1 MMAFIDLTGTEG
13 TVRAVDSG
21 STCYSGAYSSGT
33 AQATADNAECA
44 QDGYGY
50 SYSESVSGKTR
61 TITTNWCPNHPY
73 FNLNPNTAIAKSTT
87 ITVPAY
93 PRLKGTG
100 ATQDPLSSADTYTK
114 DLRAQGADVG

>member
-33 AQATADNAECA
+33 AQATADNA
-44 QDGYGY
+44 DGSGY